1 MDVCD
6 ELFRPSLEI
15 EEHKKRLVRLF
26 LLGSRILDGAISYFI
41 LFSPVNKLFVGQH
54 FLGFDRNHLV
64 FTVAVLFASLMN
76 IKKCVDEDGQKVL
89 NFTMLTLHLT
99 AFFIVGIDAIVIVVS
114 SFF

>member
-1 MDVCD
+1 MT
-6 ELFRPSLEI
+6 
-15 EEHKKRLVRLF
+15 
-26 LLGSRILDGAISYFI
+26 GILW
-41 LFSPVNKLFVGQH
+41 
-54 FLGFDRNHLV
+54 V

-114 SFF
+114 SFFKNFHVLAYGYLFGMIFNCIVGTIQMYLFYEIGKAAKKH